1 MIEYATYIQKK
12 LEQLAGEF
20 SFVLDT
26 KHNMIKNES
35 TFTFINVE
43 TTEISEVVVEYS
55 AEDLP
60 SDPDVIVLQ
69 IMAGVLGFVKDY
81 HDTVNATFE

>member
-1 MIEYATYIQKK
+1 MIMYATHIQKK
-12 LEQLAGEF
+12 LEQLADEF
-20 SFVLDT
+20 GFALDT

-35 TFTFINVE
+35 TFTFINVD

-60 SDPDVIVLQ
+60 SDPDIIVLQ
-69 IMAGVLGFVKDY
+69 IMAGVLGFFEDY
-81 HDTVNATFE
+81 HDTVNETFE